1 MLIDTVVSQSYAISD
16 PSAEYLKWKSCEK
29 CRISP
34 QDMNSIT
41 TIIKAKLKF
50 IGEKRENEE
59 KTKAVCFKMQKH
71 KEIIDEDII
80 NCVVGPD
87 ATIRAKHAFA
97 SCGCRPR
104 ASILTNITICM
115 GDKVTMDSVSI
126 TVH

>member
-1 MLIDTVVSQSYAISD
+1 MEVLREVPNFTPRYEFYHNNNQGKVKVY
-16 PSAEYLKWKSCEK
+16 
-29 CRISP
+29 RR
-34 QDMNSIT
+34 
-41 TIIKAKLKF
+41 
-50 IGEKRENEE
+50 KRENEE

-71 KEIIDEDII
+71 KEVIDEDII